1 MEMKKIITF
10 LLIGVLGISLIAP
23 SIVNAGKIVATPFGQ
38 IKEECID
45 GKVVNSKEDL
55 ANIITNIDEHYNISM
70 VTPEEREKLYA
81 NAYNLTSPEIIES
94 YEQNVTDK
102 IVGNIDGLTEIDEE
116 TIEKVDEYVQLTSEG
131 YKLNLPTSVK
141 SEMTSETYESVVNSI
156 QNSNEFVAEE
166 GVIID
171 EVNKEALYSVSD
183 TTLMRENGETP
194 MLRANGVSKVKTY
207 WWGYKIYMSKTFL
220 HYAGGGITGAAGY
233 MVSKLKLRHPI
244 AIAAAAAMG
253 MAGVLGTSA
262 KHGYVARITRVSVPF
277 GPKYI
282 VTGVWRQ

>member
-1 MEMKKIITF
+1 MKKILTI
-10 LLIGVLGISLIAP
+10 LIIGVLGISLVAP
-23 SIVNAGKIVATPFGQ
+23 SFVNAGIIVATPFGQ

-70 VTPEEREKLYA
+70 VTPADREKLYA

-94 YEQNVTDK
+94 YEQNVADK
-102 IVGNIDGLTEIDEE
+102 IVGNIDGLTEIDDE
-116 TIEKVDEYVQLTSEG
+116 TIEKVDEYVQLTNEG
-131 YKLNLPTSVK
+131 YKLNLPKSVK
-141 SEMTSETYESVVNSI
+141 SEMTSETYESVLNSI
-156 QNSNEFVAEE
+156 ENSNEFVAEE

-171 EVNKEALYSVSD
+171 EENKEALYSVSD
-183 TTLMRENGETP
+183 TTLMLENGETP
-194 MLRANGVSKVKTY
+194 MLRANGISKVKTY

-220 HYAGGGITGAAGY
+220 RYAGGGVTGAAGY
-233 MVSKLKLRHPI
+233 MVNKLKLRHPI

>member
-1 MEMKKIITF
+1 MKKIITF
-10 LLIGVLGISLIAP
+10 LIIGVLGISLIAP
-23 SIVNAGKIVATPFGQ
+23 SIAHASIIDATPFDQ

-55 ANIITNIDEHYNISM
+55 ANIITNIDEHNNISM
-70 VTPEEREKLYA
+70 VSSEDREKLYVK
-81 NAYNLTSPEIIES
+81 AYSLTSPEIIES
-94 YEQNVTDK
+94 YEQNLTNK
-102 IVGNIDGLTEIDEE
+102 IEGNINSMTELDEE
-116 TIEKVDEYVQLTSEG
+116 TIEKVDEYVQLTNEG

-141 SEMTSETYESVVNSI
+141 NEMTSETYESVLNSI
-156 QNSNEFVAEE
+156 KNSNEFVAEE
-166 GVIID
+166 NVIID
-171 EVNKEALYSVSD
+171 EENKEALYLVSD
-183 TTLMRENGETP
+183 STLMRENGEKP

-244 AIAAAAAMG
+244 AIAAAGAMG

-262 KHGYVARITRVSVPF
+262 KHGYVVRITRVNIPF
-277 GPKYI
+277 GPQYI
-282 VTGVWRQ
+282 VSGVWRQ